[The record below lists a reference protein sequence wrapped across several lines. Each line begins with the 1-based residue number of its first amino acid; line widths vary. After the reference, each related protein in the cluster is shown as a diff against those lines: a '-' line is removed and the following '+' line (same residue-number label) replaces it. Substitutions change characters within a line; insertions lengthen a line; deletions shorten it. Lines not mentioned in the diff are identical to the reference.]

1 MPFISLFIP
10 NLDGGGAERVML
22 HLAEG
27 FAKRGFDV
35 DLVVAQAEGAYLSK
49 IPDTIRLVNLD
60 AK

>member
-27 FAKRGFDV
+27 FADRKS
-35 DLVVAQAEGAYLSK
+35 VV
-49 IPDTIRLVNLD
+49 
-60 AK
+60 